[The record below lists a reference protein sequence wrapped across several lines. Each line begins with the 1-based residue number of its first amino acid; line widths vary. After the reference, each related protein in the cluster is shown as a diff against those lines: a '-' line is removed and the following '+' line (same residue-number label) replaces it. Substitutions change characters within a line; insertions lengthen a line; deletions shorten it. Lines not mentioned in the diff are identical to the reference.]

1 MKVFISHQS
10 ADSFTAK
17 KIADHLQ
24 HFHGIPSYLDV
35 IDPYIGM
42 RGEDLAAHIR
52 TQMGQYAAPRRG
64 LLQHG
69 KLSVGAMGDRRR
81 HWERLPA
88 SNIRKLVCPAA
99 GISTQVAI
107 PTVGA
112 RS

>member
-52 TQMGQYAAPRRG
+52 TQMGQYRSSSPWSPTTRQALSG
-64 LLQHG
+64 CHG
-69 KLSVGAMGDRRR
+69 R
-81 HWERLPA
+81 
-88 SNIRKLVCPAA
+88 
-99 GISTQVAI
+99 
-107 PTVGA
+107 
-112 RS
+112 